1 MLRVDA
7 SAIQGRAGRDT
18 ARHRLHRCRA
28 RGHETQSAVT
38 RGRAVAAEAGISV
51 REWNARGRQAAS
63 GLMCIPGFGGIAR
76 TPMAPSTQRE
86 VSCSRGTWW
95 RTAAVETSPPS
106 LCPRLRASGHGEAEN
121 QREEMSDH
129 SCKPRAK
136 TCNQSARRQQQ
147 PKVGS
152 TRLNAVSRHARLQV
166 CRRKFKRLPLPRT
179 HACRG
184 IPEIRAALSPH
195 GLASHCTAQSA
206 FRGASAT
213 LLVGSRTRSKG
224 RHQMQGGHGC
234 WFGGHAKF

>member
-1 MLRVDA
+1 
-7 SAIQGRAGRDT
+7 
-18 ARHRLHRCRA
+18 
-28 RGHETQSAVT
+28 
-38 RGRAVAAEAGISV
+38 
-51 REWNARGRQAAS
+51 
-63 GLMCIPGFGGIAR
+63 MCIPGFGGIAR

-195 GLASHCTAQSA
+195 GLASHCTAKVPSGVLRPLFWLA
-206 FRGASAT
+206 HAREVREVGVGEDNRGASRISKRRRT
-213 LLVGSRTRSKG
+213 DRPTNGEGSFLIDFCSPSLSI
-224 RHQMQGGHGC
+224 C
-234 WFGGHAKF
+234 FLDA